1 MTFQLWAAV
10 NFLRRPGLVFF
21 ALAVYVLM
29 VAELT
34 HERYFGQ
41 VPMQKPIVVPIRTAL
56 GP

>member
-1 MTFQLWAAV
+1 M

-21 ALAVYVLM
+21 ALAVYFLM